1 MIEQSYKRN
10 LEQELKNLPF
20 ELSVNDM
27 GMIQYYYNYFIKT
40 MDKSE
45 ANFTPV
51 LKERIND
58 ILSKYNKYKV
68 FVVQTTKDLS

>member
-40 MDKSE
+40 MGKSE